1 MHMITYE
8 DFAKLDLRVAKVLS
22 AERIEG
28 SERLLKLQV
37 DVGAEFG
44 QKQIIAGI
52 GAVYTP
58 EAITGKQI
66 IIINNLEPRKLM
78 GYDSNGMLL
87 AADNKNGPVILC
99 PSSEVPMGSKIK

>member
-1 MHMITYE
+1 MNMITYE

-37 DVGAEFG
+37 DVGEFG

-58 EAITGKQI
+58 EAITGKLI